1 MHRVRGF
8 AAAAVLAIA
17 LTGCDEL
24 ESVIGSIEGQVA
36 IEGTG
41 VDGVTVTLSNGAATS
56 TAGGGRFSFADLPAD
71 IYTVAISGFPS
82 DAVFSATS
90 MPVVIL
96 VDGRTTSINF
106 HGTYIRTSSIR
117 GRVSAEGLG
126 LAGVTVS
133 LSGPSNSA
141 ALTAL
146 NGEYSLTN
154 LRAGSYTVEISGFNA
169 RSISFSATTKP
180 VSVDINESRVVSF
193 DGAFL
198 RTAQITGRVSI
209 SDTGLEGV
217 TVNLTGPA
225 NATGTATTDAAGNY
239 TFTQLRAG
247 DYRIAISG
255 YDAQRY
261 RFTTTSETVAL
272 DGGETA
278 NIPFDGVFLHT
289 AGIGGR
295 VTADG
300 EGLDGVR
307 VALSGA
313 AADTTYTAD
322 GGLYAFSELEAGNYS
337 VAISGYPVDA
347 VFDGTLVT
355 GLIVTDGQ
363 TATADFEGAYLK
375 NSSIQGRVAA
385 DGEGLG
391 GVAVVATG
399 PTSVAATTKPDGNY
413 TLGNLRAGS
422 YTVEITSFDATNVS
436 FSSTTQSVDV
446 AVHES
451 KVVSFD
457 GTYLR
462 SAGITGQVTVAG
474 NGLERVTVNL
484 TGPPGENDTTSTDAA
499 GHYAFTELRA
509 GEYTVEISGF
519 DSVRYEFATTTST
532 VALSGAD
539 TATVVF
545 DGTLL
550 LTSGISGRVTAD
562 GVGLDS
568 ITVVLSGTARD
579 TTTTANGGRY
589 LFGELGEG
597 DYVVT
602 ISGYDTDAY
611 TFDRPASPTITVARG
626 EAKVADFEGAHTLAA
641 SISGYLYVDE
651 NPKNDSYDEGQED
664 LLAYEDF
671 PLVLQGPGTTD
682 SRSAVTD
689 SAGRYIF
696 GALKKGTYRVVPDL
710 TPAAVAAL
718 DGEGYAYGGP
728 PTGTPVVLSG
738 ASAGE
743 IHIPVDITRQTMTV
757 KAVLGLGDKVG
768 PVVEG
773 VEVDLYAT
781 LADADVE
788 TDPLASAVT
797 DSTGTAAF
805 TFPRAEE
812 DDRRVFSRVSALPH
826 ESLEVTANGRMEL
839 TYRQRY
845 RSAAA
850 PNSITL
856 VNRRADLR
864 FSAATIATARGGGA
878 PLADWD
884 AVYTTG
890 DDAATADLGV
900 MDADG
905 ELAFHVLPEVADL
918 PVTYTVRLADDQ
930 TGALGEQFEQRP
942 LPGEGAD
949 SGAVALT
956 YTHDGLS
963 LPGDTLDLGRVE
975 VKFTTQSLVVGVHWE
990 RDHRDGYTTEG
1001 VYGDKRP
1008 SGSRD
1013 DIDITLLVRDEQ
1025 GHVGPYRDDDPAHD
1039 INVNGYRRH
1048 PGKDGLVVFRNLPA
1062 ELEFMVDAD
1071 IGADRILAT
1080 RSLVDTFRDLQ
1091 GFDVGAFGTQ
1101 SGGTPEV
1108 RICPH
1113 STLYGR
1119 AHCSTFAYLWAN
1131 SEVWGW
1137 VGSADYGGA
1146 PTPNDTIADRFGVS
1160 APDVFAN
1167 GLTVSLSSKGFL
1179 RDYHRTT
1186 TVGARISE
1194 GEFLVGDGEFR
1205 FTGLPTGYYN
1215 LSVTGDD
1222 EWGSAEGM
1230 SFVLLQTEDLE
1241 ETEDGAGSG
1250 ALHALSITVPYLKTS
1265 ISGTVANDVDGD
1277 GQADPLETASGI
1289 ELELLRVQGSDT
1301 VATGRSDTTTVLGA
1315 FSFDPIVEGAY
1326 VVQASSDDYFAAG
1339 TNTIPIDH
1347 SPVLTTDAR
1356 PGKRTIASGDA
1367 LPVWNY
1373 DTELIDAD
1381 AGQSGAQSDAA
1392 NFNDADF
1399 IVLLGSGTMT
1409 GRVTRPDDGN
1419 TTDTDTDP
1427 DPFSGLT
1434 VNVQHCEAAVDGI
1447 RCQPGRFGRWISAT
1461 TRRDG
1466 SWEAS
1471 GLTEGYHLVTVSFDT
1486 DSWEYGALPGTT
1498 DPRRGYFEQLDRTDA
1513 TRDSLDFHLVPP
1525 QVRTDGALSGRVTR
1539 EDDGSTTDT
1548 DGDPDPLPGRPVHVD
1563 YCEVP
1568 ADANSC
1574 QPGRYGQRVSLETR
1588 ADGSWEADGLREGYY
1603 QITVDLPDTD
1613 WNYGAPPG
1621 STVPVSKYF
1630 ERLEG
1635 AAAARDSLDFHLVPP
1650 QVVRTD
1656 GALYGRV
1663 TREDDGAATDT
1674 DSDPDPFAGLSV
1686 HMDYCEAP
1694 ADANSCEPGRYGER
1708 KSVETGNDGNW
1719 EADQLQTGYHLVTVD
1734 LPDAEWEYGAPPGST
1749 EPVRKYFV
1757 EVESQSSAVAAD
1769 GANASSLAAEDDSLD
1784 FHLVQRATPTD
1795 PVYGV
1800 LVLFY
1805 NSTRGPIWEVQTNW
1819 LTDKPYGEW
1828 HGVTTDSDGNVV
1840 ELVLEGNGLGG
1851 YPTPLLD
1858 SLVHLKRLD
1867 LNSNFF
1873 DGIPATY
1880 ANFDSLTY
1888 LNLSNT
1894 WFRGDIPAWIGD
1906 LTSLDTLELDFNR
1919 LTGLIPTEFGNL
1931 TELDYLD
1938 LSSNR
1943 LTGSIPD
1950 ELGNLT
1956 DLGRLYLDEN
1966 ELSGTIPDTLGTLS
1980 SLEVLNLGENKLTG
1994 GIPAALGDL
2003 ASLKA
2008 LDLGTNEL
2016 AGAIPSDLTG
2026 LDSLTALDLSEN
2038 KLTSIPSGMDG
2049 MSALRW
2055 LWLNDNEFT
2064 GAIPSGIVDLPA
2076 LSGADLSDNG
2086 FTGSIPAFDGLD
2098 ILRLANNSLTGTI
2111 PTALGDVS
2119 SLYDLQLQGNSLTG
2133 TIPTELG
2140 QLERLQVLRLDTNSL
2155 TGNIPTGIG
2164 SITTL
2169 TDLYVNGNSGMSG
2182 TLPRALTN
2190 LRRLDWFFTHGTSL
2204 CAPTDATFQTWLKT
2218 VNLRRVSNCTP

>member
-1 MHRVRGF
+1 
-8 AAAAVLAIA
+8 
-17 LTGCDEL
+17 
-24 ESVIGSIEGQVA
+24 
-36 IEGTG
+36 
-41 VDGVTVTLSNGAATS
+41 
-56 TAGGGRFSFADLPAD
+56 
-71 IYTVAISGFPS
+71 
-82 DAVFSATS
+82 

-180 VSVDINESRVVSF
+180 VSVDINESRVVTF

-209 SDTGLEGV
+209 SGTGLEGV

-347 VFDGTLVT
+347 VIDGTLVT

-391 GVAVVATG
+391 GIAVVATG
-399 PTSVAATTKPDGNY
+399 PTSVAATTTPDGNY

-484 TGPPGENDTTSTDAA
+484 TGPPGENDTTSTDAG

-519 DSVRYEFATTTST
+519 DSVRYEFATNTSI

-728 PTGTPVVLSG
+728 PTGTSVVLSG

-757 KAVLGLGDKVG
+757 KAVLGLGDEVG

-930 TGALGEQFEQRP
+930 AGALGEQFEQRP

-1048 PGKDGLVVFRNLPA
+1048 PGKDGLIVFRNLPA

-1146 PTPNDTIADRFGVS
+1146 PTPNDTIADRFGIS

-1250 ALHALSITVPYLKTS
+1250 ALHALSVTVPYLKTS

-1277 GQADPLETASGI
+1277 GQANPLETASGI

-1326 VVQASSDDYFAAG
+1326 VVQASSDDYFVAG

-1381 AGQSGAQSDAA
+1381 AVQSGAQSDAA

-1539 EDDGSTTDT
+1539 EDDG
-1548 DGDPDPLPGRPVHVD
+1548 G
-1563 YCEVP
+1563 
-1568 ADANSC
+1568 
-1574 QPGRYGQRVSLETR
+1574 
-1588 ADGSWEADGLREGYY
+1588 
-1603 QITVDLPDTD
+1603 
-1613 WNYGAPPG
+1613 
-1621 STVPVSKYF
+1621 
-1630 ERLEG
+1630 
-1635 AAAARDSLDFHLVPP
+1635 
-1650 QVVRTD
+1650 
-1656 GALYGRV
+1656 
-1663 TREDDGAATDT
+1663 ATDT

-1784 FHLVQRATPTD
+1784 FHLVQRATPAD

-1819 LTDKPYGEW
+1819 LTDRPYGEW

-1880 ANFDSLTY
+1880 GNFDSLTY

-1894 WFRGDIPAWIGD
+1894 WFRGDIPTWIGN

-1919 LTGLIPTEFGNL
+1919 LTGSIPTEFGNL

-1956 DLGRLYLDEN
+1956 DLGKLQLDEN

-1994 GIPAALGDL
+1994 AIPAALGDL
-2003 ASLKA
+2003 ASLKS

-2016 AGAIPSDLTG
+2016 AGAIPSDLTA

-2076 LSGADLSDNG
+2076 LSGVDLSDNG

-2140 QLERLQVLRLDTNSL
+2140 QLERLQVLRLDDNSL

-2169 TDLYVNGNSGMSG
+2169 SDLYVNGNSGMSG
-2182 TLPRALTN
+2182 TLPSALTN
-2190 LRRLDWFFTHGTSL
+2190 LRRLDWFYAQGTSL
-2204 CAPTDATFQTWLKT
+2204 CAPTDAAFQTWLKT